1 MQLRARIGITL
12 LGLALAG
19 GLAYGL
25 MPRAVPV
32 DAAPAK
38 KGPLAVMVEEEGKTR
53 VRERYIISAP
63 MSGYARRIA
72 LKVGD
77 AVKLGQVL
85 VQIEPARSEALDPRS
100 RAQALAQVNAAQA
113 SVSAAQETA
122 QAAAAQADL
131 ARQELRRTESLRT
144 ANFISE
150 QALDKS
156 RTEVSRTQAI
166 HLAAQ
171 HAINVARFQLET
183 ARAALANTST
193 AQTGRADE
201 TLSVR
206 APVDADVL
214 KLVHESEGMVQAGQ
228 PLIEIG
234 NPETL
239 EVEVEVLSTHAVQ
252 IAPGT
257 KVLLDRWGGEKTLL
271 GTVRVV
277 EPAGFTKVS
286 ALGVEEQRVRV
297 ITDISSPRE
306 IWRRLA
312 DGYRVEARF
321 VIWEGNDVLQIPSS
335 ALFRLNQGWAI
346 FVVENG
352 HAKTRPVEIGQRAGL
367 IVQVLSGIKADD
379 QVITHPD
386 DKIKDGGRVKLR

>member
-1 MQLRARIGITL
+1 MQLRARIGLTL
-12 LGLALAG
+12 IGIVLAA
-19 GLAYGL
+19 GLAYGF
-25 MPRAVPV
+25 MPRAVTV

-38 KGPLAVMVEEEGKTR
+38 KAPLAVTVDEEGKTR
-53 VRERYIISAP
+53 VRERYVVSAP

-72 LKVGD
+72 LNVGD
-77 AVKLGQVL
+77 AVKAGQVL
-85 VQIEPARSEALDPRS
+85 VQIEPARSDALDPRS
-100 RAQALAQVNAAQA
+100 RAQAQAQVHAAQA

-131 ARQELRRTESLRT
+131 ARQELRRTESLRA

-150 QALDKS
+150 QALDKT
-156 RTEVSRTQAI
+156 RTEVSRTHAV

-183 ARAALANTST
+183 ARAALANTSK
-193 AQTGRADE
+193 AQTGHSAE

-228 PLIEIG
+228 SLIEIG

-271 GTVRVV
+271 GTVRVI

-297 ITDISSPRE
+297 IADIISPRE
-306 IWRRLA
+306 IWRRLG

-321 VIWEGNDVLQIPSS
+321 VIWEGNDVLQIPAS
-335 ALFRLNQGWAI
+335 ALFRLNQGWAV
-346 FVVENG
+346 FVVENAY
-352 HAKTRPVEIGQRAGL
+352 AKTRPVEIGQRAGL
-367 IVQVLSGIKADD
+367 IVQVLSGIKAGD
-379 QVITHPD
+379 QIITHPD

>member
-113 SVSAAQETA
+113 SVSAAHETA